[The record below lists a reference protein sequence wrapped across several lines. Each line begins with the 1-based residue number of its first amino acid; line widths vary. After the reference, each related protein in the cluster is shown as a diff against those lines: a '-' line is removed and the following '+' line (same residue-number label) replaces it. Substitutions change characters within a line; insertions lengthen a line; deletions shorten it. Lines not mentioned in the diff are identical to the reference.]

1 MGFFC
6 EDIRIFI
13 NMEILIKESQYRLL
27 LEQSNIVSAYN
38 DIVDASSGFG
48 TNPDKILRALD
59 KIKNI
64 DNFNAL
70 LDMFSDKKTGYN
82 SFSEM
87 INQEYE
93 RDNYN
98 DILKLKQKLY
108 PLGITVLFKTGQN
121 NLGMD
126 LFMGDL
132 TFRTAYTTEQ
142 INIGNKNCANKYTPL
157 LVQAKKYWVDWLS
170 SPITKQKFI
179 KNWSDEDYDMN
190 DVNNIFKNYMS
201 SLKNLKLFFYNN
213 SIDKI
218 NGVNVTGTRN
228 AYAFVIGNS
237 PNNIYIN
244 CSLNDENA
252 LDTLVHEIQ
261 HILYHLHPLNSDR
274 KIGDL
279 FVDKTTKK
287 MGPLDFLNKVF
298 KIDNTDNNL
307 SQKIKNAS
315 KNYSV
320 EFDTLKNIYLDASDY
335 EKRNPGYACSMN
347 EKMSNITAIRKLFNI
362 KPGQNITLEML
373 KPYIKGDKSHTDI
386 GWLLSCWALKNF
398 PDINTLIN
406 KMNLLA
412 YQDVKKQD
420 NSRLA

>member
-1 MGFFC
+1 
-6 EDIRIFI
+6 
-13 NMEILIKESQYRLL
+13 MEILIKESQYRLL

>member
-1 MGFFC
+1 VGFFC

-132 TFRTAYTTEQ
+132 TFRVAYTTEQ

-190 DVNNIFKNYMS
+190 DVNKIFKNYMS

-320 EFDTLKNIYLDASDY
+320 EFNTLKNIYLDASDY

>member
-1 MGFFC
+1 
-6 EDIRIFI
+6 
-13 NMEILIKESQYRLL
+13 MEILIKESQYRLL

-132 TFRTAYTTEQ
+132 TFRVAYTTEQ

-190 DVNNIFKNYMS
+190 DVNKIFKNYMS

-320 EFDTLKNIYLDASDY
+320 EFNTLKNIYLDASDY

>member
-132 TFRTAYTTEQ
+132 TFRVAYTTEQ

-190 DVNNIFKNYMS
+190 DVNKIFKNYMS

-320 EFDTLKNIYLDASDY
+320 EFNTLKNIYLDASDY